1 VNEVADAA
9 KLALSWEEQTEILL
23 DLDPDCAISS
33 QQATAVGLVIGEAI
47 TNAIKYSHPGG
58 VPGKIKIM
66 CRRNKGGGLVITG
79 HHRPWGFQAWG
90 FQARLKISLR
100 DRHAF
105 RGVQP

>member
-1 VNEVADAA
+1 
-9 KLALSWEEQTEILL
+9 
-23 DLDPDCAISS
+23 
-33 QQATAVGLVIGEAI
+33 LVIGEAI